1 MFRHLLN
8 KAISLTSG
16 KDNYTSGTSSFMVG
30 QYLFKRFNKLFTAS
44 SEIYHQAKQR
54 QGNEWGGGPTLH
66 ISLCDNKRL
75 TVCWTHIF
83 KTGIWSTLTHCRRI
97 YELPSPTAKT
107 LINMSH
113 TTALPY
119 TWVEGKKNIL
129 FLITASLTML
139 KCKPSNKP
147 YRQLQ
152 ESCIVFS

>member
-1 MFRHLLN
+1 MFTHLPN

-75 TVCWTHIF
+75 TVCWTIYIHYYMLYILYIQNWLMINF
-83 KTGIWSTLTHCRRI
+83 DSLQTHLWAPIPNCKDSYQHFPHNCAPIHLGGRQ
-97 YELPSPTAKT
+97 
-107 LINMSH
+107 
-113 TTALPY
+113 
-119 TWVEGKKNIL
+119 KNIL
-129 FLITASLTML
+129 FLIAASLTM
-139 KCKPSNKP
+139 
-147 YRQLQ
+147 Q
-152 ESCIVFS
+152 V